1 MENKKERRKEKQ
13 ICFARRK
20 WDISRAFQDDH
31 TPSEKKK
38 IQNACPTHRITSLG
52 RTKHYL
58 LLLRTTCSSINT
70 AFTTLHNF
78 STFHRVHQKFNTY
91 YQPSRISSRLY
102 INPHTHIY
110 IHIYIYI
117 YIHTYKHKC
126 MCSILRLKKKSRHWQ
141 QVYDNVHSIVH
152 LNFPLFKSFT

>member
-1 MENKKERRKEKQ
+1 MNYPPKWKIRKKEGKKNKSASQEENETFLEHFRMTTHQ
-13 ICFARRK
+13 V
-20 WDISRAFQDDH
+20 
-31 TPSEKKK
+31 KKK
-38 IQNACPTHRITSLG
+38 KVQNACPTQRITSLG

-58 LLLRTTCSSINT
+58 LLLRTTRSSVNT

-110 IHIYIYI
+110 IHIYIYT

-126 MCSILRLKKKSRHWQ
+126 MCSILRLKKKSRH
-141 QVYDNVHSIVH
+141 
-152 LNFPLFKSFT
+152 